1 MTEPGIATNWLLA
14 LRRYLGVS
22 LVGHFIWEIL
32 HLPLYT
38 LWTTGTFS
46 QKAFAVGHCTI
57 GDAMIAGLSVLVAL
71 ALFGDAL
78 WPRANVA
85 RVYAATVAL
94 GIAYTIY
101 SEWMNT
107 SVRGSW
113 SYSDRIRPGAA
124 SDSPTDRLDGSRQSM
139 YRWSLRRPA
148 ASRPATSHSSR
159 LPRYRFP
166 TEDPKASSRW
176 RLPSMPAAK

>member
-1 MTEPGIATNWLLA
+1 MTVPGIATNWLLA

-22 LVGHFIWEIL
+22 FVGHFIWECL
-32 HLPLYT
+32 QLPLYT
-38 LWTTGTFS
+38 LWTTGTLS

-71 ALFGDAL
+71 ALCGDAL
-78 WPRANVA
+78 WPRANAA

-101 SEWMNT
+101 SEWINT

-113 SYSDRIRPGAA
+113 SYSDLMPILPVTGTGLSPLLQWIVVPTLALGFAA
-124 SDSPTDRLDGSRQSM
+124 GG
-139 YRWSLRRPA
+139 
-148 ASRPATSHSSR
+148 
-159 LPRYRFP
+159 
-166 TEDPKASSRW
+166 
-176 RLPSMPAAK
+176 LPSKDQSANVRA

>member
-1 MTEPGIATNWLLA
+1 MTAPGITTNWLAA

-22 LVGHFIWEIL
+22 LAGHFIWEIL

-38 LWTTGTFS
+38 LWTTGTFG
-46 QKAFAVGHCTI
+46 QKAFAVAHCTI

-71 ALFGDAL
+71 AFFGHAM
-78 WPRANVA
+78 WPRANAA
-85 RVYAATVAL
+85 RVYAVTVAL

-113 SYSDRIRPGAA
+113 SYSDLMPILPVTRTGLSPLLQWIVVPALALGFAAGGVPWKNQGANVRA
-124 SDSPTDRLDGSRQSM
+124 
-139 YRWSLRRPA
+139 
-148 ASRPATSHSSR
+148 
-159 LPRYRFP
+159 
-166 TEDPKASSRW
+166 
-176 RLPSMPAAK
+176 